1 MEGRDFAPPPHLL
14 TERGALVHRGASRIT
29 PAGHTTVQHPGH
41 FQPGKYYTSHIPMP
55 PHSGSGLIGNSS
67 ASFMGTFLASSLG
80 SPPSHSSGPPSSPSS
95 PSYRSGPHSTA
106 PSQIWFPHSH
116 EGYPRFSG
124 SLAPTFLPMSPLDHH
139 GNSSVL
145 YGQHCFYDS
154 QKDFYL
160 RSLPSQPHLLST
172 NHSLPPLSRTAPAH
186 SLDSCSREREPGS
199 TAAQKSSKEIGVAER
214 RVAPGGKE
222 KEKSKQESKQDRHHH
237 GPSTLHHQHQHQHH
251 PQHQPQ
257 GLEEDFRHK
266 DDPKHLSSCLLSTK
280 TQNGSDPGATTRGS
294 LPSCVGPGASVL
306 GTGRQTSGEGHCCKE
321 GVSGEMRISEP
332 PSDCL
337 RHSAMMGH
345 VHPVPYSMPPPLGLG
360 SAMGGSWLHPSHPHH
375 PHPHHPHPDLF
386 CPPPPA
392 PLTMPTAQE
401 KSFGRDSE
409 VTGPTFVPSVGPQ
422 GDKTSGPFRLGNPH
436 CRGVG
441 GGMVAVGGSAGKE
454 TKTPERSSSGSQA
467 ATLLPPPS
475 SCQRISSQQQH
486 GYGKADKSPDWP
498 PGPHSH
504 TNEVQH
510 SQNQHP
516 HTARSCSLDSS
527 EESDAFRP
535 SLPQGTK
542 GGHQAK
548 SSIYASTPPFQDCS
562 HSGPSNRASSEGKG
576 AKDVECTLQRNSQRV
591 ARIRHQ
597 QHNNRANTG
606 GQGPE
611 LEPGN
616 GTQDKRKMDMEST
629 SQGYSGHQTGTYTSS
644 EVRGHPTRLDE
655 EPHKAY
661 NSLGAASQTSHGD
674 QGPLPSLTAPQ
685 EATMGP
691 QGPETNAMRS
701 LMKYS
706 SQQPLLFS
714 QKSPFGGLGCLKQR
728 TVTGERSERNE
739 RNDKSGSG
747 LSCAL
752 QEVKQ
757 TLPPRRASSSG
768 ENERSERAGKD
779 SGEVQGEG
787 EVRQPPVGIAVAVAR
802 QREPPCRLPD
812 GHPTHSH
819 HSRVMPSMKGV
830 GRPMY
835 PLERELDEDM
845 KRVCEEQ
852 FGMPPYDRERELLLR
867 ENKDRVDFARIH
879 PSSSCHRDLTSHLI
893 VPGGSQL
900 GTEPSAHAHP
910 AHHHWMP
917 RTGSPSLWMGH
928 SYGLSHAALHQ
939 NLTPGFSAT
948 MPSPLQPV
956 LPLPQDPSAALVVL
970 PTEPAAHPATHH
982 LDVMEQQ
989 GLWPPVYGAR
999 GPASHMQHPVVYSRS
1014 QFLRQQELY
1023 ALQQHQHQQHRAAQA
1038 MELVHRHSHSQR
1050 KPEDP
1055 PIDLVEESFELR
1067 RSKHTKPFSVGPSAK
1082 LPPSSS
1088 SPGGCTSRLSPCCR
1102 SPAPRSH
1109 LKSTPCTPCPEP
1121 SPAVAAPRS
1130 PALSPPHAT
1139 PRHLPKPAESQD
1151 KRSEGQPPQDYPQSL
1166 EPDLPPGYTYP
1177 AIAMGYKGGPSPQE
1191 VQLAEHAD
1199 LEAEQA
1205 EPAEPAPQPH
1215 LLSPKGE
1222 EPVCHTGVDSP
1233 SRTSQEVDDV
1243 EDVGGV
1249 IESDG
1254 QVDATLSQTSL
1265 CPVTDSTVVDP
1276 LPEGA
1281 TMIPNRQA
1289 SGMESPATAEDN
1301 KEQAEALQGSAVT
1314 STSDSQSVEPTKQ
1327 DPERTAEDECTSPTD
1342 SSSPSFSPCPVPS
1355 ALGSQYSGSCIWSL
1369 ELLIA
1374 AALCATRDACMAAP
1388 VPVSGNAV
1396 APNYGIELLSEL
1408 AELERCQ
1415 QQRSNT
1421 EEDREEDMLT
1431 FDLQSLA
1438 TLAAAR
1444 ALELAPPIPT
1454 DSTTPIRRIL
1464 NLRRKCKWTPRPEPV
1479 CPVKGTMETLD
1490 QEELAMRVQ
1499 LAELQRRYKEKQRE
1513 LAKLQR
1519 KHDHQKEE
1527 TSRSP
1532 ARRGPGRPRKRKSML
1547 APLVPNDAPKKV
1559 KSAGAG
1565 VGPGPGLLTAEDLT
1579 GGGDRKR
1586 RMTSSPYHHLSSTQ
1600 MKAHCRPR
1608 GRPRLL
1614 STKFKQ
1620 KACSQLKQKAKAN
1633 RGSRLVN
1640 LLCHRETNTP
1650 CTITEHLSREHS
1662 EREEHT
1668 YNSKTGEHSDTAGSG
1683 AAVQQESD
1691 GKGTVMRRGAMSKA
1705 ILCSSLLPTRTQQL
1719 LCNTAVTDSKLEA
1732 TEKGISPSDSDTE
1745 GEDDGIYVSEE
1756 GAEGIRNL
1764 LSKEQLSG
1772 FGRPS
1777 QCSIVK
1783 LDANHKSKN
1792 KMERQGFGSM
1802 NVSVNK
1808 EEMKRRQAPCR
1819 RALVSADHYHSG
1831 QEVERRLTGPKCREG
1846 SRENTFDHTRV
1857 LKTSPTPREKT
1868 TRKSAVFLGKR
1879 KSCWLEALSSQYD
1892 NITWSRRIRNK
1903 QQAKGRAVSRL
1914 LESFASDE
1922 GFRIDDN
1929 SSFSEGEEEE
1939 EEEEEPEPMGSA
1951 ILTLPNCILTK
1962 EILRDGLKVLISKED
1977 ELLYAAYVHTLDPP
1991 DIFSVVVEGERRNRQ
2006 RIYSLEQLLQQAVL
2020 DVQPDTVEIL
2030 TPGTRVCAYWSERSR
2045 CLYPG
2050 YVRKGGPGEEQKEG
2064 SIMVEFDD
2072 GDRGWISLSNIRLLP
2087 PGYQIHCAEPS
2098 PVHLVSPSCR
2108 RRKTSTLEKMI
2119 QQADVSSECST
2130 NTEPRKIVMKAKSGR
2145 PKSVNASSKSCAS
2158 ENVPGTV
2165 SPLLGWPV
2173 AAMSR
2178 RKPSMD
2184 FFQFTGLTKKA
2195 LRGKESDMFPLLSST
2210 MTTPAKGI
2218 FSTSF
2223 EVDSFSSIAN
2233 GCTSFGNQQLATGLP
2248 LGHKGVPG
2256 LRGRKSGDRK
2266 EFLVKLDHEG
2276 VTSPKTKNG
2285 KALLLLGN
2293 PEAQRGGR
2301 MEKGFG
2307 AKGIGELSSTM
2318 GYSQSVL
2325 LVKDA
2330 KRNSCH
2336 LLKSSSDMRKHP
2348 QSLRLSE
2355 YADYGPNCHSD
2366 CLSFCSDMDEDEDED
2381 SRRAAMHTSGR
2392 FLSRLS
2398 VSSSS
2403 SGSSSASSSGSLSS
2417 SSICSSDNDS
2427 SYSSDE
2433 EEASRLLLQG
2443 CLSSHH
2449 TLLQQQQQHPEPPT
2463 APPRHTFGAKTLT
2476 ISNSKTA
2483 VSSSTGKSQRRKEIA
2498 NNSSSVVQSKSS
2510 KDFPKKQKIPS
2521 SEGPP
2526 NSSSFMPG
2534 RQLWRWSGNP
2544 TQRRGLKGKARK
2556 LFYKAIVRGK
2566 DTVRVGDC
2574 AVFLSAGRPHLPFI
2588 GRIESL
2594 WESWS
2599 SNMVVKVKWFY
2610 HPEETKLGKRHR
2622 DGKHALYQSS
2632 HQDEND
2638 VQTISHKCQVVSRAE
2653 YERLSRIRKPNSNS
2667 QNLYYLA
2674 GTYDPTSG
2682 QLVTAEGES
2691 IIC

>member
-14 TERGALVHRGASRIT
+14 AERGALVHRGASRIT

-41 FQPGKYYTSHIPMP
+41 FQPGKYYPSHIPMP

-67 ASFMGTFLASSLG
+67 ASFMGMFLASSLG
-80 SPPSHSSGPPSSPSS
+80 SPPSHPSGHPSSPSS
-95 PSYRSGPHSTA
+95 LPYRSGSHSTA
-106 PSQIWFPHSH
+106 PSQIWFTHSH
-116 EGYPRFSG
+116 EAPGYPHFSG

-186 SLDSCSREREPGS
+186 LLDSCNRDREPGS
-199 TAAQKSSKEIGVAER
+199 TASQKSSKEMGVAER

-222 KEKSKQESKQDRHHH
+222 KEKSKQESKQNRHHH
-237 GPSTLHHQHQHQHH
+237 GPPTLHHQHQHHPHH
-251 PQHQPQ
+251 NPQD
-257 GLEEDFRHK
+257 LEEDFRHK

-280 TQNGSDPGATTRGS
+280 THNGSDPGATTRGS

-321 GVSGEMRISEP
+321 GVSGEMRISEQ

-337 RHSAMMGH
+337 RHSAMLGH
-345 VHPVPYSMPPPLGLG
+345 VHPLPYSMPPPLGLG

-375 PHPHHPHPDLF
+375 HHPHHPHPDLF

-392 PLTMPTAQE
+392 PLTMPTAQV
-401 KSFGRDSE
+401 KSLARDSE

-422 GDKTSGPFRLGNPH
+422 GDKTSGPFQLGNPH
-436 CRGVG
+436 YRGVG
-441 GGMVAVGGSAGKE
+441 GGMVAVGGSVGKE
-454 TKTPERSSSGSQA
+454 TKTPERSSSGSRA

-475 SCQRISSQQQH
+475 TCQRESSQQQH
-486 GYGKADKSPDWP
+486 AYVKADKSPDWP
-498 PGPHSH
+498 PGPHSR

-516 HTARSCSLDSS
+516 HMVRSCSLDSS
-527 EESDAFRP
+527 EESDTFRP

-562 HSGPSNRASSEGKG
+562 HLSQSNRASSEGKG
-576 AKDVECTLQRNSQRV
+576 ATDVECTLQRKSQRV

-597 QHNNRANTG
+597 QHSNRASTD

-616 GTQDKRKMDMEST
+616 STQDKRKMSMEST
-629 SQGYSGHQTGTYTSS
+629 SQIYSGHQTGTHSSS
-644 EVRGHPTRLDE
+644 EVRGHPARLDE
-655 EPHKAY
+655 ELHKAY

-674 QGPLPSLTAPQ
+674 RGPLPPLTAPQ
-685 EATMGP
+685 EATLGP

-701 LMKYS
+701 LIKYS
-706 SQQPLLFS
+706 SQQPQLFS

-728 TVTGERSERNE
+728 AVTGEKSERNE
-739 RNDKSGSG
+739 RNDKNGSV
-747 LSCAL
+747 LNCTL

-768 ENERSERAGKD
+768 ENEHSERAGKD

-812 GHPTHSH
+812 GHPTHRH
-819 HSRVMPSMKGV
+819 HSRVLPSMKGV
-830 GRPMY
+830 GRPVY
-835 PLERELDEDM
+835 PLEQEVDEHT

-852 FGMPPYDRERELLLR
+852 LGLPPYDRERELLLR

-879 PSSSCHRDLTSHLI
+879 PSSSCHGDLTSHLI

-900 GTEPSAHAHP
+900 GTEPSAQANP

-948 MPSPLQPV
+948 MPSSLQPV

-999 GPASHMQHPVVYSRS
+999 GPASHMQHPAVYSRS
-1014 QFLRQQELY
+1014 QFLRQQDLY
-1023 ALQQHQHQQHRAAQA
+1023 ELQQHQHQQHRAAQA

-1055 PIDLVEESFELR
+1055 PIDLVEESFELH
-1067 RSKHTKPFSVGPSAK
+1067 RSKHTKPFSVGPSTK

-1102 SPAPRSH
+1102 SPAPRSN
-1109 LKSTPCTPCPEP
+1109 LKCTPCMPCPEP

-1139 PRHLPKPAESQD
+1139 PRHLPKPVESQD

-1191 VQLAEHAD
+1191 VQLAEHVD

-1215 LLSPKGE
+1215 LLSPKGK
-1222 EPVCHTGVDSP
+1222 EPECHTGVGFP

-1243 EDVGGV
+1243 EDEGGV
-1249 IESDG
+1249 IEADG

-1265 CPVTDSTVVDP
+1265 CPITDSTVVDP
-1276 LPEGA
+1276 LPDGA

-1289 SGMESPATAEDN
+1289 SGIESPATAEDN
-1301 KEQAEALQGSAVT
+1301 KKKVEELQDSAMIT
-1314 STSDSQSVEPTKQ
+1314 TQDYHSVEPTKQ

-1342 SSSPSFSPCPVPS
+1342 SSSPPFSPCPVPS
-1355 ALGSQYSGSCIWSL
+1355 ALGSQYPGSCIWSL

-1374 AALCATRDACMAAP
+1374 AALCATRDACMVVP
-1388 VPVSGNAV
+1388 VPMSGNTV

-1415 QQRSNT
+1415 LQRNNR
-1421 EEDREEDMLT
+1421 EEDREDMLT

-1444 ALELAPPIPT
+1444 ALELAPPIPI
-1454 DSTTPIRRIL
+1454 DSTPPIRRIL

-1490 QEELAMRVQ
+1490 REELAMRVR

-1547 APLVPNDAPKKV
+1547 APLIPTDAPKKV

-1565 VGPGPGLLTAEDLT
+1565 AGLGLLTAEDLT
-1579 GGGDRKR
+1579 GSGDKQR

-1600 MKAHCRPR
+1600 MKPHCRPR

-1633 RGSRLVN
+1633 RGSRLMN
-1640 LLCHRETNTP
+1640 LLCHRETNTASA
-1650 CTITEHLSREHS
+1650 ITEHLSREHS
-1662 EREEHT
+1662 GKEEHT
-1668 YNSKTGEHSDTAGSG
+1668 HNSKTGEHSDTAGSG
-1683 AAVQQESD
+1683 AAVHLESD
-1691 GKGTVMRRGAMSKA
+1691 GKGTMMRRGARSKA
-1705 ILCSSLLPTRTQQL
+1705 ILSSSLLPTRTQQL

-1732 TEKGISPSDSDTE
+1732 TKKGISPSDSDTE
-1745 GEDDGIYVSEE
+1745 EEDDGIYVSEE
-1756 GAEGIRNL
+1756 GAEGIKNPS
-1764 LSKEQLSG
+1764 SKEQLSG
-1772 FGRPS
+1772 VGCPS
-1777 QCSIVK
+1777 QCSIMK
-1783 LDANHKSKN
+1783 LEANHKAKN
-1792 KMERQGFGSM
+1792 KMESQGFVSM
-1802 NVSVNK
+1802 NVSINK
-1808 EEMKRRQAPCR
+1808 EEVKRRKAPCR
-1819 RALVSADHYHSG
+1819 LALVSADHYHSE
-1831 QEVERRLTGPKCREG
+1831 QEVERRLTGPKGREG
-1846 SRENTFDHTRV
+1846 SRENTFDHIRV
-1857 LKTSPTPREKT
+1857 LKTSPTSREKT
-1868 TRKSAVFLGKR
+1868 TRKSAVLLGKR

-1903 QQAKGRAVSRL
+1903 QAKGRAVSRL
-1914 LESFASDE
+1914 LESFAADE

-1929 SSFSEGEEEE
+1929 TSFSEGDEEE
-1939 EEEEEPEPMGSA
+1939 EEEEEPEPIGSA

-1991 DIFSVVVEGERRNRQ
+1991 DIYSVVVEGERRNKQ
-2006 RIYSLEQLLQQAVL
+2006 RIYSLEQLLQEAVL

-2030 TPGTRVCAYWSERSR
+2030 TAGTRVCAYWSERSR

-2064 SIMVEFDD
+2064 NIMVEFDD

-2098 PVHLVSPSCR
+2098 PVHMLSPSCR
-2108 RRKTSTLEKMI
+2108 RRKTSTLEKMT
-2119 QQADVSSECST
+2119 QQTDVSSECSA

-2145 PKSVNASSKSCAS
+2145 PKSVNAPSKTCAS
-2158 ENVPGTV
+2158 ENVTGTA
-2165 SPLLGWPV
+2165 SPLLCWPV

-2184 FFQFTGLTKKA
+2184 LFQFNGLAKKA

-2233 GCTSFGNQQLATGLP
+2233 GCTSFGNQQLATGLT

-2256 LRGRKSGDRK
+2256 LRCRKSGDRK

-2293 PEAQRGGR
+2293 PEVQRGGR

-2307 AKGIGELSSTM
+2307 AKGIGELTSTM
-2318 GYSQSVL
+2318 GYSKSVL

-2336 LLKSSSDMRKHP
+2336 LRKSKHP
-2348 QSLRLSE
+2348 QGLRLSE
-2355 YADYGPNCHSD
+2355 YADYGPNCHSG
-2366 CLSFCSDMDEDEDED
+2366 CLSSYSDMDEDEDA
-2381 SRRAAMHTSGR
+2381 RRAAMHTSGR

-2398 VSSSS
+2398 ISSSS

-2433 EEASRLLLQG
+2433 EEASRFLLHG

-2483 VSSSTGKSQRRKEIA
+2483 VSSATGKPQKRKGIA
-2498 NNSSSVVQSKSS
+2498 NNSSSIVQSKSS

-2610 HPEETKLGKRHR
+2610 HPEETKLGKRQR